1 MVVFIM
7 DNNFAVKITT
17 AIIVIIILAI
27 LVYKTID
34 EDEVDDPQP
43 LKLEIPGT
51 RLVSVVYN
59 ILNISKISN
68 NWLKI
73 NTKQVPGINSQMFI
87 NDSFVGNVVA
97 YSHPKDNDGV
107 ALLMDRDVDING
119 VRSVCLITTQ
129 RNEDKNI

>member
-1 MVVFIM
+1 MN
-7 DNNFAVKITT
+7 NNFAVKITT

-34 EDEVDDPQP
+34 EDDDPKP
-43 LKLEIPGT
+43 STVEIPGT

-73 NTKQVPGINSQMFI
+73 NTKQIPGINSQMFI

-97 YSHPKDNDGV
+97 YSHPEDNDGV

-119 VRSVCLITTQ
+119 VKSVCLITTQ
-129 RNEDKNI
+129 KNEDKNI